1 MTAIELH
8 ECCIALREAIKGY
21 EAMFANL
28 QEKEI
33 SSVFYDSRWKA
44 HRMDINKRV
53 IDRLELRYW
62 RNLQRLQDMCIV
74 HRSIKATV

>member
-21 EAMFANL
+21 EQMIANL
-28 QEKEI
+28 QDKQ
-33 SSVFYDSRWKA
+33 FTKAMPKNWMA
-44 HRMDINKRV
+44 HRMDIIKRV